1 MADLSMTSVLLT
13 AFGSILAGGATG
25 WLTARIKAKHD
36 LESWERSRRAMVS
49 ESAVAL
55 LRETVTAIA
64 AAGHAGCWLTWK
76 ASCDPGSLTADD
88 VKHYDETMHDLL
100 PKILGGQA
108 AIGTFCPEAAEK
120 VMGAVEAISARD
132 VEIGRA
138 CIAWRA
144 GDAGPLGDQHP
155 QALASYDE
163 ARTLCAGL
171 GANLLAGSATH

>member
-1 MADLSMTSVLLT
+1 MADISMTGVLLT

-25 WLTARIKAKHD
+25 WLTARMKAKHD
-36 LESWERSRRAMVS
+36 LESWERSRRAMVN

-55 LRETVTAIA
+55 LRDTVTSIA
-64 AAGHAGCWLTWK
+64 AAGHAACWLTWK
-76 ASCDPGSLTADD
+76 ASFDPKSLTPVDI
-88 VKHYDETMHDLL
+88 KHYDDAMHDLL

-132 VEIGRA
+132 VEIGHA

-144 GDAGPLGDQHP
+144 GDIAPLGDQHEA
-155 QALASYDE
+155 ALESYNE
-163 ARTLCAGL
+163 ARILCAGL
-171 GANLLAGSATH
+171 GAHLLAGSAAH